1 MNAFRWLYQQPFLL
15 LFLAT
20 LIWAG
25 NAVAGKIAVG
35 HISPFLL
42 TTLRWLLAV
51 AILLPLAL
59 PHLQRDWSQI
69 RPRLLFLFLLGAIG
83 FALFNNLMYL
93 ALTTTT
99 ALNVAIIQSSL
110 PLFVFVLNFL
120 LLRAATTRN
129 QLIGFPLT
137 VLGVIVITT
146 QGSWAVLQ
154 SLLFNFGDVLMIM
167 AVFVYGA
174 YSVLLNKKPDIHWLS
189 LLAVLCMSAL
199 IASLPFAFFEHTDN
213 SILWPDKT
221 GLWVVLYTGLCA
233 SLMAQAFWI
242 RGIEL
247 IGANATSMFI
257 NLVPLLGTLLAV
269 VLLGEHFRS
278 YHAIG
283 MALILFGVMLAQRN
297 RQTDQIIDR

>member
-1 MNAFRWLYQQPFLL
+1 MNAFRWFYQQPYLL

-51 AILLPLAL
+51 AIVLPLAARY
-59 PHLQRDWSQI
+59 LQRDWKEI
-69 RPRLLFLFLLGAIG
+69 EPHLVFLFLLGSTG

-110 PLFVFVLNFL
+110 PLFVFLLNFL
-120 LLRAATTRN
+120 LYRAATTGF
-129 QLIGFPLT
+129 QAVGFPLT
-137 VLGVIVITT
+137 MMGVMIITT
-146 QGSWAVLQ
+146 QGSWQVLQ
-154 SLLFNFGDVLMIM
+154 GLLFNVGDVMMII
-167 AVFVYGA
+167 AVLIYGA
-174 YSVLLNKKPDIHWLS
+174 YSVLLNNKPDIHWLS
-189 LLAVLCMSAL
+189 LLTVLCCSAL
-199 IASLPFAFFEHTDN
+199 ITSLPFAVYEHLDGTAN
-213 SILWPDKT
+213 WPDQT
-221 GLWVVLYTGLCA
+221 GLMVVLYTGLFA
-233 SLMAQAFWI
+233 SLLAQAFWI

-269 VLLGEHFRS
+269 LILGEHFQNF
-278 YHAIG
+278 HAVG
-283 MALILFGVMLAQRN
+283 MGLILFGVMLAQRN
-297 RQTDQIIDR
+297 SRSSEGVAR